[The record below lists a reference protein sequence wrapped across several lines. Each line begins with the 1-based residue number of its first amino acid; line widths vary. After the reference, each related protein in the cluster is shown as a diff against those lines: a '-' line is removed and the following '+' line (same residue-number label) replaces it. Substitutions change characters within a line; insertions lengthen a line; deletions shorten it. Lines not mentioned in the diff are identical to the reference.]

1 MIGLGTWSFELNTPV
16 FKGKLLLTIL
26 DNNGE
31 YDFRP
36 EFPGFAGDLEYEV
49 LSAREDG
56 NTLSGELTCSLI
68 PVKKPIKLMVSILE
82 RDTIMTKYVCNICG
96 YIYDPEVGD
105 PDNGIAPGTAFEDL
119 PEDWVCPLCG
129 VGKEDFSPEE

>member
-68 PVKKPIKLMVSILE
+68 PVKKPIKLAMTFNGDRCAAVARVPILGK
-82 RDTIMTKYVCNICG
+82 IKVQ
-96 YIYDPEVGD
+96 
-105 PDNGIAPGTAFEDL
+105 
-119 PEDWVCPLCG
+119 G
-129 VGKEDFSPEE
+129 VRVDGGGR